1 MKLIFGLFVITC
13 FCAKINAQ
21 IITKATVIS
30 APLYMTSTFRIS
42 CDLFDNSFQENKK
55 QIEIKTIDFKT
66 LQKLLSSQCIKTTI
80 SPDVRGKLVILFQ
93 NRKMT
98 KICFSE
104 FGDFFDGTKY
114 FKNKA
119 LFQFLLKKKLIEN

>member
-1 MKLIFGLFVITC
+1 MKLIFGLFIITC

-55 QIEIKTIDFKT
+55 QIEIKTIDIKT
-66 LQKLLSSQCIKTTI
+66 LQKLLSSPCIKTTI